1 MPRRGSPASAG
12 AHAKAAKACATS
24 GPPSRPT
31 AYTGRKCGRNSCWLY
46 RPAQW
51 PSRERIARSYP
62 KIRREAPRLP
72 QGRMAP
78 YGSSRAVTSTAH
90 HHWRD
95 HRVPIAFAHRF
106 LFADRHW
113 TPDTAPLGI
122 TAGPDGALWFTE
134 EGVNQVGRIT
144 TAGVLREYPL
154 TALCCWP
161 EYIAAGPDGAL
172 WFAET
177 YGYLFR
183 VSTAG
188 VFTQYFAPLP
198 GEGDPTQWIAAGPDG
213 SSWLFW
219 RDRGRTGRRHL
230 V

>member
-1 MPRRGSPASAG
+1 
-12 AHAKAAKACATS
+12 
-24 GPPSRPT
+24 
-31 AYTGRKCGRNSCWLY
+31 
-46 RPAQW
+46 
-51 PSRERIARSYP
+51 
-62 KIRREAPRLP
+62 
-72 QGRMAP
+72 MAP

-154 TALCCWP
+154 TALCCWH
-161 EYIAAGPDGAL
+161 EYIAAGPDGALWLTYGSYDFSAVVRMTTSGSFTSYTVPGLPSGLEEPQAITVGSDGAL

-230 V
+230 VYE